1 MKMSTKIIK
10 SIRYRTFALF
20 QVFILQTY
28 ALLVTFQGFSRGWKN
43 LDLRKIL
50 GVTNIFLKLRFI
62 CTSEAA
68 SDWSAPSSG
77 GDVKLMLLST
87 SVSSSKSG
95 FSGSSTGLKSG
106 FNRIVPGSGPSG
118 ISSGVTFMV
127 KTTLSMDLE
136 DKFKNIYLCNHQK
149 ITL

>member
-1 MKMSTKIIK
+1 MSTKITK

-20 QVFILQTY
+20 QMFIWQTY
-28 ALLVTFQGFSRGWKN
+28 ALLVISKDFPEFESRKN
-43 LDLRKIL
+43 LDLKKIL
-50 GVTNIFLKLRFI
+50 GVTNIFLKSRFI

-68 SDWSAPSSG
+68 SDCSAPSSG
-77 GDVKLMLLST
+77 GDVKLMLPST

-136 DKFKNIYLCNHQK
+136 DEFKNIYEIIK
-149 ITL
+149 K